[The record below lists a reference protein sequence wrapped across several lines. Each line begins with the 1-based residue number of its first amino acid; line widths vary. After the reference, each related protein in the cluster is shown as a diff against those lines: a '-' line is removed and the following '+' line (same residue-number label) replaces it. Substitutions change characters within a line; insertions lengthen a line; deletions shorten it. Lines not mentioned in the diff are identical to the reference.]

1 MSVVFVAIFLF
12 FQVVAWT
19 DRIDSVDVS
28 FLNRWR
34 GGPGTGEYIL
44 YVRAVDAAGNAD
56 FSFRDTLNM

>member
-1 MSVVFVAIFLF
+1 MFSLSIVL
-12 FQVVAWT
+12 QVVAWT
-19 DRIDSVDVS
+19 DRVDSVDVS

-34 GGPGTGEYIL
+34 GGPGTGKYIL

>member
-1 MSVVFVAIFLF
+1 ME
-12 FQVVAWT
+12 
-19 DRIDSVDVS
+19 SVDVS

-56 FSFRDTLNM
+56 FSYRETLNM